1 MVYDT
6 HYLEHDKMDLH
17 DKTDIFLI
25 ITVGLLSV
33 TGASICETNRDANA
47 YVEGNNIDVTNNFLR
62 LLREEKNFVFSGD
75 NINNEYG
82 CRKEMHEYLHQK
94 GHFENGT
101 TWTLDCWDPVECDM
115 DEGIW
120 KGIYEIRAYQKN
132 SFYKKLPKAI
142 LLPIDG
148 HNRISY
154 TFLPYVPRT
163 NSIFVTSM
171 LSGCSVFVA
180 TAGNDYC
187 NIIVMHANRFC
198 SRYEPDDD
206 DDNHK
211 QAMFVLE
218 RVNPLNEQCNYQIQR
233 RWSSEHKRDNIERHA
248 YHYPVVYY
256 TLHDF
261 FNFIY
266 GYRIGCQH
274 NWQFCVKEL
283 HPESEPPICHTII

>member
-1 MVYDT
+1 
-6 HYLEHDKMDLH
+6 MDLH
-17 DKTDIFLI
+17 KKADIFLI

-33 TGASICETNRDANA
+33 TGASICETNKDANA
-47 YVEGNNIDVTNNFLR
+47 YIEGNNIDVTNKLLG
-62 LLREEKNFVFSGD
+62 LLRETEYFFFAGD
-75 NINNEYG
+75 NISHEDG
-82 CRKEMHEYLHQK
+82 CRKEMDKYLHQK

-101 TWTLDCWDPVECDM
+101 TWNLDCWETVECDI
-115 DEGIW
+115 EEVEW
-120 KGIYEIRAYQKN
+120 KGTYTLRAVQKHSLL
-132 SFYKKLPKAI
+132 SFYRKLPKAI

-180 TAGNDYC
+180 TAGNENC

-233 RWSSEHKRDNIERHA
+233 RWSSDLKSSNIERH
-248 YHYPVVYY
+248 YQVVNYSSN
-256 TLHDF
+256 F
-261 FNFIY
+261 GNFIY
-266 GYRIGCQH
+266 GYNLGCQH

-283 HPESEPPICHTII
+283 RPRSEPPICHTII